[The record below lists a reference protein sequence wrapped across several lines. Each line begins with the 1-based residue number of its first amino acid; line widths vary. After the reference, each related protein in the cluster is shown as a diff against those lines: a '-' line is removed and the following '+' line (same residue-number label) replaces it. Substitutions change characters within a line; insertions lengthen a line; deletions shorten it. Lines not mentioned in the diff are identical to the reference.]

1 MNTIC
6 LIGNLT
12 ADPVVKSF
20 TANAVCRFTLAV
32 RRKYKNSDGDYETDF
47 IEVVAW
53 GKKAELCEK
62 YLKKGNKAGI
72 VGSLQGREFETQT
85 GEKRRVWEVVL
96 EEIEFLSANKTE
108 TKAEKVEEIQP
119 VEDSD
124 LPF

>member
-32 RRKYKNSDGDYETDF
+32 RRKYKNSNGDYETDF

>member
-62 YLKKGNKAGI
+62 YLKKGSKAGI

>member
-12 ADPVVKSF
+12 ADPIIKNL
-20 TANAVCRFTLAV
+20 TANTACRFTLAV
-32 RRKYKNSDGDYETDF
+32 RRKYKNSDGEYETDF

-62 YLKKGNKAGI
+62 YLKKGNKAG
-72 VGSLQGREFETQT
+72 VTGSLQGREFETQT

-96 EEIEFLSANKTE
+96 EEVEFLSANKTE
-108 TKAEKVEEIQP
+108 AKAESKEE
-119 VEDSD
+119 VVDDSD

>member
-32 RRKYKNSDGDYETDF
+32 RRKYKNSDGEYETDF

-72 VGSLQGREFETQT
+72 VGSLQGRDFETRT

-96 EEIEFLSANKTE
+96 EEIEFLSENKTE

>member
-12 ADPVVKSF
+12 ADPIIKNL

-62 YLKKGNKAGI
+62 HLKKGNKAG
-72 VGSLQGREFETQT
+72 VTGSLQGREFETQT
-85 GEKRRVWEVVL
+85 GEKRRVLEVVL
-96 EEIEFLSANKTE
+96 EEVEFLSANKKTE
-108 TKAEKVEEIQP
+108 KAEAPAEPEE
-119 VEDSD
+119 VDDSD